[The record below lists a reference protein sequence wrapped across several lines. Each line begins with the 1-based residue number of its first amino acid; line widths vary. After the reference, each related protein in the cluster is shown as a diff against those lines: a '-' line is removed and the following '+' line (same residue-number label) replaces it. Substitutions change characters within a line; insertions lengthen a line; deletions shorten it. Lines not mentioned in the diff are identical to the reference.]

1 MRSVLALFL
10 ASSVIVNVMGQ
21 TATITFEDKTLPG
34 PDSAYYGQ
42 DSAGGFTSGGAAFN
56 NQYTDFGGGFFG
68 WDGFAY
74 SNVVNTTTTGFTNQF
89 AAYHLPG
96 GGGDASANYGV
107 SFNFNYTGPNVVPAF
122 GRITLPAGSSPQ
134 SIRLT
139 NTTYTALSML
149 NGDGFAKQFGG
160 SSGNDPDFL
169 LLVIQ
174 GRDAGNA
181 FTGTV
186 PFYLA
191 DFRFS
196 NNAED
201 YVINQWTTVDLS
213 SLSGSTQSLTFEL
226 TSSDVGSFGMNTPSY
241 FALDNLVVAVPEPTS
256 LALLLS
262 GTTGA
267 GLWWLRRR
275 GVLASTKYRF
285 TAMFF
290 RK

>member
-1 MRSVLALFL
+1 MRSIVAVLLTL
-10 ASSVIVNVMGQ
+10 SLVDGVVGQ
-21 TATITFEDKTLPG
+21 IQTITFEDKTLPG
-34 PDSAYYGQ
+34 PNTAYYGQ
-42 DSAGGFTSGGAAFN
+42 DSAGGFTSGGASFN

-74 SNVVNTTTTGFTNQF
+74 SNVVNTTTAGFTNQF

-107 SFNFNYTGPNVVPAF
+107 SFNFNYAGPNVVPAF
-122 GRITLPAGSSPQ
+122 GRLTLPSGSSPL

-160 SSGNDPDFL
+160 ASGNDPDFL

-174 GRDAGNA
+174 GRDGANA
-181 FTGTV
+181 LTGTV

-191 DFRFS
+191 DYRFG
-196 NNAED
+196 NNAQD

-213 SLSGSTQSLTFEL
+213 ALPSSTTALTFEL
-226 TSSDVGSFGMNTPSY
+226 TSTDIGTFGMNTPSY
-241 FALDNLVVAVPEPTS
+241 FALDNLMVAVPEPGS
-256 LALLLS
+256 LGLL
-262 GTTGA
+262 GVGGCFA
-267 GLWWLRRR
+267 GGSWWFRRR
-275 GVLASTKYRF
+275 RI
-285 TAMFF
+285 